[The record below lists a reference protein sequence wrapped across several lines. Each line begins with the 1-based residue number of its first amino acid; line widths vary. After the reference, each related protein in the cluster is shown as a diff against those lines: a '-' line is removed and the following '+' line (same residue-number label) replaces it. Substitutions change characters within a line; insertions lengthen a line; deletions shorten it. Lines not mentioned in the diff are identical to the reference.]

1 MICFCRIDDRL
12 IHGQVVTTWV
22 HKYRIEQI
30 IVVNDKVAGDAIQKN
45 ILNMAAPQGIKVH
58 VFGVKQFAE
67 IAAANPIKRRTMLLF
82 TTSIDASELVKG
94 GVEITELNIGGMRF
108 QEGRERISRALS
120 VTPEERSAFKEMLDQ
135 GMKITIQMV
144 PNDEKIDLKGV
155 I

>member
-22 HKYRIEQI
+22 NKYQVEQI

-58 VFGVKQFAE
+58 AFGVKQFAG
-67 IAAANPIKRRTMLLF
+67 IYHSNPIKRRTMLLF
-82 TTSIDASELVKG
+82 TTSTDVNELVKA
-94 GVEITELNIGGMRF
+94 GVVIDELNIGGMRF

-120 VTPEERSAFKEMLDQ
+120 VTPEERAAFQEMLAT
-135 GMKITIQMV
+135 GMKITVQMV
-144 PNDEKIDLKGV
+144 PNDDKVDLKGV

>member
-22 HKYRIEQI
+22 HKHQIEQI

-58 VFGVKQFAE
+58 AFGVKQFAE

-82 TTSIDASELVKG
+82 TNSTDVNELVKG
-94 GVEITELNIGGMRF
+94 GVEIAELNIGGMRF
-108 QEGRERISRALS
+108 QEGREQISRALS
-120 VTPEERSAFKEMLDQ
+120 VTPEERSAFKEMLDR
-135 GMKITIQMV
+135 GMKISVQMV
-144 PNDEKIDLKGV
+144 PNDEKVDLRGV

>member
-22 HKYRIEQI
+22 NKYQIEQI

-58 VFGVKQFAE
+58 AFGVKQFAG
-67 IAAANPIKRRTMLLF
+67 IYQKNPIKRRTMLLF
-82 TTSIDASELVKG
+82 TTSTDVNELVKA
-94 GVEITELNIGGMRF
+94 GVPIEELNIGGMRF
-108 QEGRERISRALS
+108 QEGREQISRALS
-120 VTPEERSAFKEMLDQ
+120 VTPEERAAFVELLDA

-144 PNDEKIDLKGV
+144 PNDEKVDLKGV